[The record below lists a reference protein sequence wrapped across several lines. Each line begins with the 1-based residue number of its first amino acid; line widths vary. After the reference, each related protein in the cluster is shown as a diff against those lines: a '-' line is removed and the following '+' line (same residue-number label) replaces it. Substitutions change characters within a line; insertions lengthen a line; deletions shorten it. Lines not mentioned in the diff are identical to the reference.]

1 MAPPSDPS
9 ELTRCCTVFLPSAP
23 ARTGRLAFR
32 RPDGEAP
39 PVVADGYPAER
50 DVVLP
55 AAQGGV
61 EPVRTPALLL
71 PVHRALSSR
80 ARALREGHRSAGF
93 WGAACQLALHFLA
106 RGLLLPGL
114 SPGDHDAWRVGPL
127 SARNQELIRE
137 LAAAMPPE
145 AHAVPLAADGPPR
158 LPDPERLLGSF
169 LDAAADVLPRSPR
182 PRR

>member
-1 MAPPSDPS
+1 MFPPS
-9 ELTRCCTVFLPSAP
+9 VP
-23 ARTGRLAFR
+23 ARTGRLAFW
-32 RPDGEAP
+32 RPEGEAP
-39 PVVADGYPAER
+39 AVVADGSPAEL

-55 AAQGGV
+55 AAQGGL

-71 PVHRALSSR
+71 PVHRALPSR

-93 WGAACQLALHFLA
+93 WSAACQLALHFLA

-127 SARNQELIRE
+127 SGRDQELIRE

-158 LPDPERLLGSF
+158 LPERERLLGSF
-169 LDAAADVLPRSPR
+169 LDSVADVLPRSPR
-182 PRR
+182 PRW